1 MVRKALLFLALAA
14 APAAALAADISVVN
28 QTGSAFTGIEVR
40 AQGGKGWEP
49 LSGGLGNGARRTMT
63 GKGDDCLFDIRAK
76 LAGDG
81 QATWSDINFCEAK
94 AVTLSRRSDGTT
106 WADYD

>member
-1 MVRKALLFLALAA
+1 MVRQALLFLLLATAPTA
-14 APAAALAADISVVN
+14 AFAADIAVVN
-28 QTGSAFTGIEVR
+28 QSGSAFTGIEVR
-40 AQGGKGWEP
+40 AQGGKAWEP
-49 LSGGLGNGARRTMT
+49 LSGGLGNGARRTLS
-63 GKGDDCLFDIRAK
+63 GKGDNCLFDIRAK

-81 QATWSDINFCEAK
+81 QATWSDVNFCEAK

>member
-1 MVRKALLFLALAA
+1 
-14 APAAALAADISVVN
+14 
-28 QTGSAFTGIEVR
+28 
-40 AQGGKGWEP
+40 
-49 LSGGLGNGARRTMT
+49 LS
-63 GKGDDCLFDIRAK
+63 GKGDNCLFDIRAK

-81 QATWSDINFCEAK
+81 QATWSDVNFCEAK